1 MKTKFPPEIWRMI
14 FQHLNAADLESVSL
28 TCKALREI
36 VLDQSLFKKSSKQV
50 CIGDMF
56 SCPRSLGISRFT
68 SRLDLIISKDK
79 RGKYPTPKSVMNEG
93 QPSGFEMHPCWNRIG
108 ELLGS
113 VDFFDLTLENL
124 NACFTLVIKSSHL
137 QRIVFEGTR
146 LQDNHL
152 VIIADNCQGLK
163 SFSSDAGSAVE
174 VTDSGLKALAEKCH
188 QLVEFKVEDGFY
200 GN

>member
-1 MKTKFPPEIWRMI
+1 
-14 FQHLNAADLESVSL
+14 
-28 TCKALREI
+28 
-36 VLDQSLFKKSSKQV
+36 
-50 CIGDMF
+50 
-56 SCPRSLGISRFT
+56 
-68 SRLDLIISKDK
+68 
-79 RGKYPTPKSVMNEG
+79 MNEG

-124 NACFTLVIKSSHL
+124 NACFTLVNIKSSHL

-174 VTDSGLKALAEKCH
+174 VSDFGLKAIAEKCH

-200 GN
+200 GNNGYDGSNNGITKEGFGALIRANPNLESLSLNSLDNLSDDWIG